1 MTSTGVSQKIGFLIS
16 LIIDKTKNYKN
27 VISKILERFPKFI
40 LNSILNLD
48 PKFTQIAKNKFYSC
62 LPKKWLNLIYK
73 DISLLHDFFLLK
85 VKILTSNGNNEILTQ
100 KEKNFKVEMLSL
112 KALINLKILL
122 SK

>member
-16 LIIDKTKNYKN
+16 LIIDKTKNFKH

-40 LNSILNLD
+40 FNSLLKLD

-73 DISLLHDFFLLK
+73 DISLLHDFFLSK
-85 VKILTSNGNNEILTQ
+85 VKILTSNGQNEILTQ
-100 KEKNFKVEMLSL
+100 KEKRFKVEMLSL
-112 KALINLKILL
+112 KAVVNLKILL